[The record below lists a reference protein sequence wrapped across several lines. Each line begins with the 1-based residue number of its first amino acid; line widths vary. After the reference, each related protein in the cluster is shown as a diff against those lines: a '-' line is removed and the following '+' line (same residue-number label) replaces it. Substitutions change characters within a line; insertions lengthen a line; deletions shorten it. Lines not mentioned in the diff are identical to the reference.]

1 MAQLDLNALDAEKSL
16 FKKKI
21 KMLDEFKGSGTEL
34 ISVYIPLATDRSG
47 VMKQLTDEVS
57 QSSNI
62 KDPKTRKNVQG
73 ALRKIINLLKQ
84 INFKLPETG
93 LAIFCGNVSP
103 NDGKV
108 DIKLFTVKPLNK
120 LETKLYWCDS
130 AFHLVP
136 LKNMVQPTDIYVIVT
151 MDKREATFA
160 VLKGKHYDIVGN
172 FRSRV
177 AGKIRAGGQ
186 CLAPETL
193 VQLSNGEIIEI
204 KETHNPLEICAA
216 NLDNLELNN
225 TKITNKWESNKNN
238 LIRIIT
244 KYPRLDLTCSEE
256 HILFRV
262 TEEGI
267 TEAEALSLKEGDL
280 LIMPARTEIKGEKQ
294 LLNTLYYNS
303 YKIGPKGLTYLK
315 DRRDSLKIS
324 QEQFGKLLNLHQA
337 CVSSLELGKFDP
349 LDDYLKAYCNILKI
363 PVNDFIRKYCKKKTN
378 LQLPNYLDCKLS
390 QFLGYLIGD
399 GNIEKQRITFS
410 EQAKE
415 IALLYGKLGKALF
428 KANTNINFRN
438 SKNYWQVRIYGK
450 PIADYVLNE
459 FPEVKKALDSSI
471 PAKVLKSENKVL
483 ASFIKGLFDA
493 EGYATKR
500 GLSISMNNKKIIEQ
514 LRIALLRFG
523 IIASI
528 YEYDNRKNI
537 YSKNSRYTLDMTEK
551 KSLEI
556 FQKQISF
563 SSEIKSAK
571 LAKCIKSKT
580 ERSNV
585 RQMIIPGKE
594 IRTMFENEE
603 YNTCDFPKVSNFFRN
618 ERLMSKTA
626 FKNSIIDNVKS
637 NKRLKEKFENILNIP
652 ILPVKIAKLQRINE
666 KTRTVDITTKIG
678 NFMANGLIVH
688 NSAQRFERLREE
700 AEHDFYRKVS
710 EEMNK
715 AFTGQIDKIRGI
727 IVGGP
732 GLTKNYFL
740 ETDLLDHRLKNKI
753 IGKID
758 VGYTDPSGI
767 KEAIDKSQEV
777 LQQTDIIREKQI
789 VQEFLLNVVKTGLAT
804 YGQKE
809 VEDAL
814 TARKVSKLLISE
826 GLEKMVY
833 KVKCTAC
840 EYTEIMYQEPPDL
853 RNNKCKDCGSAL
865 EIIEEVDY
873 ADYLMEKAM
882 ESNAETHLVSTETD
896 DGKQF
901 YTGFGG
907 IGAILR
913 YK

>member
-1 MAQLDLNALDAEKSL
+1 MAHLDLNAMDAEKAL

-21 KMLDEFKGSGTEL
+21 KMLESFKGSGTEL
-34 ISVYIPLATDRSG
+34 ISVYIPPGTDRSV
-47 VMKQLTDEVS
+47 VMKQLSDEVS

-84 INFKLPETG
+84 INFKLPDTG

-108 DIKLFTVKPLNK
+108 DIKLFTVKPVNK

-130 AFHLVP
+130 EFHLIP
-136 LKNMVQPTDIYVIVT
+136 LKNMVQPIDIYVIVT

-160 VLKGKHYDIVGN
+160 VLKGKRYDIVGN
-172 FRSRV
+172 FKSRV

-216 NLDNLELNN
+216 NLNNLELSN
-225 TKITNKWESNKNN
+225 TKITNKWENNKNN
-238 LIRIIT
+238 LIKIIT
-244 KYPRLDLTCSEE
+244 KYPKLNLTCSEE
-256 HILFRV
+256 HTLFKV
-262 TEEGI
+262 AEEGI
-267 TEAEALSLKEGDL
+267 AEIKASSLREGDL
-280 LIMPARTEIKGEKQ
+280 LIMPARIEIKGEKQ
-294 LLNTLYYNS
+294 LLNTFYYNS
-303 YKIGPKGLTYLK
+303 YKINTQGLEYLAK
-315 DRRDSLKIS
+315 QRNSLRIS
-324 QEQFGKLLNLHQA
+324 QKQLGEMLGAHQA
-337 CVSSLELGKFDP
+337 SISALELGKFDP
-349 LDDYLKAYCNILKI
+349 SDDYLENYCAILKI
-363 PVNDFIRKYCKKKTN
+363 PLNPFLKKYCKKKTGIK
-378 LQLPNYLDCKLS
+378 LPTYLDKKLA

-399 GNIEKQRITFS
+399 GNIEKERIALS
-410 EQAKE
+410 EQNKVIATLYKKIGKE
-415 IALLYGKLGKALF
+415 LF
-428 KANTNINFRN
+428 KANTNMTFRGK
-438 SKNYWQVRIYGK
+438 KNYWQVRIYGK
-450 PIADYVLNE
+450 PIVNYILSE

-471 PAKVLKSENKVL
+471 PAKVLKSKNTVL
-483 ASFIKGLFDA
+483 ASFLKGLFDA

-500 GLSISMNNKKIIEQ
+500 GVSLGLNNKKIIEQ

-523 IIASI
+523 IIASVH
-528 YEYDNRKNI
+528 EYDNRKNI
-537 YSKNSRYTLDMTEK
+537 YSKNIRYTLDITEK
-551 KSLEI
+551 ESLEI
-556 FQKQISF
+556 FKSTIGF
-563 SSEIKSAK
+563 SLKIKSAK
-571 LAKCIKSKT
+571 LIKCIKNKT
-580 ERSNV
+580 KRSNV
-585 RQMIIPGKE
+585 RQILIFGRE
-594 IRTMFENEE
+594 IRNIFERAG
-603 YNTCDFPKVSNFFRN
+603 YNTYQFPKVSNFFRN
-618 ERLMSKTA
+618 ERMIGKTA
-626 FKNSIIDNVKS
+626 FKNSILNNVKS
-637 NKRLKEKFENILNIP
+637 NKRLKEKFENILDIP
-652 ILPVKIAKLQRINE
+652 ILPVKIAKLQRVNE
-666 KTRTVDITTKIG
+666 KTRTIDITTKIG

-715 AFTGQIDKIRGI
+715 AFVGQIDKIRGI

-767 KEAIDKSQEV
+767 KEAIDKSHEV

-789 VQEFLLNVVKTGLAT
+789 VQEFMLNVVKTGLAT
-804 YGQKE
+804 YGEKE
-809 VEDAL
+809 VETAL

-826 GLEKMVY
+826 GLEKMIY

-840 EYTEIMYQEPPDL
+840 DYSEIMYQEPDL
-853 RNNKCKDCGSAL
+853 RNYKCRLCNSAL

-873 ADYLMEKAM
+873 ADYLMEKAA
-882 ESNAETHLVSTETD
+882 ESNAETHMISTETD

-901 YTGFGG
+901 HTGFGG

>member
-1 MAQLDLNALDAEKSL
+1 MAHLDLNAMDAEKAL

-21 KMLDEFKGSGTEL
+21 KMLESFKGSGTEL
-34 ISVYIPLATDRSG
+34 ISVYIPPGTDRSI
-47 VMKQLTDEVS
+47 VMKQLSDEVS

-84 INFKLPETG
+84 INFKLPDTG

-108 DIKLFTVKPLNK
+108 DIKLFTVKPVNK

-130 AFHLVP
+130 EFHLIP

-160 VLKGKHYDIVGN
+160 VLKGKRYDIVGN
-172 FRSRV
+172 FKSRV

-186 CLAPETL
+186 CLHPETL
-193 VQLSNGEIIEI
+193 IQLSDGEIIEI
-204 KETHNPLEICAA
+204 QEAHNPLEICAA
-216 NLDNLELNN
+216 NLNNLELSN
-225 TKITNKWESNKNN
+225 TKITNKWENNKNK
-238 LIRIIT
+238 LIQITT
-244 KYPRLDLTCSEE
+244 KYPKLDLTCSEE
-256 HILFRV
+256 HTLFKV
-262 TEEGI
+262 AEEGI
-267 TEAEALSLKEGDL
+267 AEITASSLREGDL
-280 LIMPARTEIKGEKQ
+280 LIMPARIEISGKTQ
-294 LLNTLYYNS
+294 LLNTHYYNN
-303 YKIGPKGLTYLK
+303 YKINTKGLGHLAK
-315 DRRDSLKIS
+315 QRNSLRIS
-324 QEQFGKLLNLHQA
+324 QKQLGEMLGAHQA
-337 CVSSLELGKFDP
+337 SVSALELGKFDP
-349 LDDYLKAYCNILKI
+349 SDDYLENYCTVLKI
-363 PVNDFIRKYCKKKTN
+363 PLDPFLKKYCKKKTDIK
-378 LQLPNYLDCKLS
+378 LPTYLNKKLA

-399 GNIEKQRITFS
+399 GNIEKERIAFS
-410 EQAKE
+410 EQNRE
-415 IALLYGKLGKALF
+415 IALIYEKLGKTLF
-428 KANTNINFRN
+428 HANTNIVFRN

-450 PIADYVLNE
+450 PIADYILNE
-459 FPEVKKALDSSI
+459 FPEVKKALDSNI
-471 PAKVLKSENKVL
+471 PAKVLKSKNKVL

-493 EGYATKR
+493 EGYVTKR
-500 GLSISMNNKKIIEQ
+500 GLSISMNNKKIIEH
-514 LRIALLRFG
+514 LRMALLRFG
-523 IIASI
+523 IIASV

-537 YSKNSRYTLDMTEK
+537 YSKNNRYTLDITEK
-551 KSLEI
+551 ESLKTFKKTI
-556 FQKQISF
+556 CF
-563 SSEIKSAK
+563 SSKIKFAK
-571 LAKCIKSKT
+571 LKKCIKNKT
-580 ERSNV
+580 MKSNV
-585 RQMIIPGKE
+585 RQIIVPGSE
-594 IRTMFENEE
+594 IREIFENVG

-618 ERLMSKTA
+618 ERLMGKTV
-626 FKNSIIDNVKS
+626 FKKSIINKVKA
-637 NKRLKEKFENILNIP
+637 NKGLRKKFENILNIP
-652 ILPVKIAKLQRINE
+652 ILPVKIAKLQKIRKE
-666 KTRTVDITTKIG
+666 TKTIDITTKMG

-715 AFTGQIDKIRGI
+715 AFVGQIDKIRGI

-767 KEAIDKSQEV
+767 KEAIDKSHDV

-789 VQEFLLNVVKTGLAT
+789 VQEFMMNVVKTGLAT
-804 YGQKE
+804 YGEKE
-809 VEDAL
+809 VEAAL

-826 GLEKMVY
+826 GLEKMIY

-840 EYTEIMYQEPPDL
+840 DYSEVMYQEPDL
-853 RNNKCKDCGSAL
+853 RNYKCKLCGSAL

-873 ADYLMEKAM
+873 ADYLMEKAA
-882 ESNAETHLVSTETD
+882 ESNAETHMVSTETD
-896 DGKQF
+896 EGKQF
-901 YTGFGG
+901 QTGFGG